1 MHLLSSIIQFPLNI
15 SSSVHIIRSVVFTDL
30 NQKPFVFSA
39 LNTVLFFWATATEL
53 KNSMWL
59 KRLGWLS
66 YFVSINGQNQT
77 VALGSFW
84 FDVTLFLTF
93 YKILELFNVYRKHG
107 QHKKENHSEK
117 ERWLLYLFIFS
128 LFRVYM
134 RLQSH
139 LEGLLMTNVILNG
152 CMCLSLDFSK
162 SFTKNINCN

>member
-59 KRLGWLS
+59 TRLGWLS
-66 YFVSINGQNQT
+66 YFVSIKGQNQT

-93 YKILELFNVYRKHG
+93 YKIVELFNVYRKHG
-107 QHKKENHSEK
+107 QHKKRK
-117 ERWLLYLFIFS
+117 PFGERTMDFVF
-128 LFRVYM
+128 VYVLAVSCVYEVAITVG
-134 RLQSH
+134 R
-139 LEGLLMTNVILNG
+139 TFN
-152 CMCLSLDFSK
+152 D
-162 SFTKNINCN
+162 